1 MEDESTPAQVIT
13 EAMIRRVIRE
23 EVVNHSAF
31 MGPSKRAYTVKRGFR
46 TAEAADYIGVSVSQ
60 LHMLKNANKI
70 PARKQE
76 GGKLLVFLKESL
88 DAYLEGLDEA

>member
-1 MEDESTPAQVIT
+1 
-13 EAMIRRVIRE
+13 
-23 EVVNHSAF
+23 
-31 MGPSKRAYTVKRGFR
+31 
-46 TAEAADYIGVSVSQ
+46 
-60 LHMLKNANKI
+60 MLKNANKI